1 MIQTLRVTK
10 FFTVRFL
17 WAFLVSFLCYASL
30 GFATDDPGKAIIPG
44 LGLGLSDV
52 SFAAALIFT
61 VRWFMGLTEKSLA
74 EHRSERE
81 QEASATRTAAATAT
95 TGFLTTL
102 TTLEARC
109 EEEQKRTISIFNTM
123 LAEQRLGFTTSID
136 KLVASFAHLG
146 SSVEHN
152 AARLERHEMRIETLS
167 EDMRKTLVV
176 AVATPPV
183 KE

>member
-61 VRWFMGLTEKSLA
+61 VRWFMGMVEKSLA
-74 EHRSERE
+74 EHRAERE
-81 QEASATRTAAATAT
+81 QEANANRTAATTTAA
-95 TGFLTTL
+95 GFLTTL
-102 TTLEARC
+102 TAMEARC
-109 EEEQKRTISIFNTM
+109 EEEQKRTLHIFGTM
-123 LAEQRLGFTTSID
+123 LAEQRAGVASNID
-136 KLVASFAHLG
+136 KLIAGILQVGASVDRN
-146 SSVEHN
+146 S
-152 AARLERHEMRIETLS
+152 ARIDWHEGRIETLS
-167 EDMRKTLVV
+167 EELRKTMLQTGV
-176 AVATPPV
+176 PPA